1 MKLLSGLKMTE
12 KNIGTIFPN
21 LEDFKQLAKTRRVIP
36 VAIQL
41 MADTYTPVGLYQTL
55 TENKP
60 ATFLLESAENGKNWS
75 RYSFIGVSSAAV
87 LREENGKGY
96 WSGKTPK
103 GLLND
108 KPIWEVLTQA
118 LDFLKTKA
126 FETLPPLTGGLVG
139 YLSYDI
145 VRIFEKIPNQN
156 PNETK
161 VPDLFFLLT
170 TDFAVL
176 DHSDGTVWLIANAV
190 NYDGTDERVEE
201 AYSDCLNRIEQMRKK
216 LDSSKALNSL
226 NIGTLPELNYE
237 RRTHSDDYQKSV
249 DKAIEYIEK
258 GDAFQIV
265 LSQRFE
271 IDCSKNGLDVYR
283 ILRNSNPSPYMYYLN
298 FPSKDLKNSEF
309 EIVGSSPEALISI
322 KNRKALLHPIA
333 GTRPRAKTEV
343 EDEKLAQDLLNDEK
357 EKAEHLMLVDLG
369 RNDLG
374 RFCKP
379 GSIEVTQFMQVEK
392 YSHVMHLVSTIT
404 GELNESVTVLDALKA
419 TFPAGTLSGAPK
431 VRAMEII
438 DELEPVTR
446 GIYGGALGYFD
457 FAGNMDMAITI
468 RTALIKDKKAYVQ
481 AGAGVVA
488 DSAPENEDLE
498 CQNKAA
504 VVLKAI
510 AISNTLD

>member
-1 MKLLSGLKMTE
+1 MKLSYGQKMVNQ
-12 KNIGTIFPN
+12 NIGKIFPD
-21 LEDFKQLAKTRRVIP
+21 LENFKDLAKTRRVIP

-41 MADTYTPVGLYQTL
+41 IADTFTPVGLYQTL

-60 ATFLLESAENGKNWS
+60 GTFLLESAEYGKNWS

-87 LREENGKGY
+87 LREENGSGY
-96 WSGKTPK
+96 WTGKPPK

-108 KPIWEVLTQA
+108 KPIWEVLSQS

-126 FETLPPLTGGLVG
+126 VDNLPPLTGGLVG

-145 VRIFEKIPNQN
+145 VRIFEKIPSNN
-156 PNETK
+156 PNETQ
-161 VPDLFFLLT
+161 VPDLFLLLT

-176 DHSDGTVWLIANAV
+176 DHAYGTVWLIANAV

-201 AYSDCLNRIEQMRKK
+201 AYEDCVKRIEEMRSK
-216 LDSSKALNSL
+216 LNKVQPLKSL
-226 NIGTLPELNYE
+226 NFNAVPDLKYE
-237 RRTHSDDYQKSV
+237 RKTNSENYQKSV
-249 DKAIEYIEK
+249 KKAIEYIEA

-265 LSQRFE
+265 LSQRFD
-271 IDCSKNGLDVYR
+271 IDCKKSGLDVYR
-283 ILRNSNPSPYMYYLN
+283 VLRNSNPSPYMYYLN
-298 FPSKDLKNSEF
+298 FPSKDLKSSEF
-309 EIVGSSPEALISI
+309 EIVGSSPEALITI
-322 KNRKALLHPIA
+322 KDRKALLHPIA
-333 GTRPRAKTEV
+333 GTRPRAQNLI
-343 EDEKLAQDLLNDEK
+343 EDEKLAMDLLNDEK

-379 GSIEVTQFMQVEK
+379 GSIEVVQFMQVEK
-392 YSHVMHLVSTIT
+392 YSHVLHLVSTIT
-404 GELNESVTVLDALKA
+404 GELNESVTVLDALKS

-438 DELEPVTR
+438 DELEPVSR
-446 GIYGGALGYFD
+446 GVYGGALGYFD

-468 RTALIKDKKAYVQ
+468 RTALIKQNRAFVQ

-488 DSAPENEDLE
+488 DSVAEHEDME

>member
-1 MKLLSGLKMTE
+1 MAD
-12 KNIGTIFPN
+12 KNIGSIFPN
-21 LEDFKQLAKTRRVIP
+21 LEEFKELAKSRRVIP

-41 MADTYTPVGLYQTL
+41 MADTFTPVGLYQTL

-60 ATFLLESAENGKNWS
+60 GTFLLESAENGKNWS
-75 RYSFIGVSSAAV
+75 RYSFIGVSSSAV

-96 WSGKTPK
+96 WSGKPPK
-103 GLLND
+103 GLINE

-118 LDFLKTKA
+118 LQFLKTES
-126 FETLPPLTGGLVG
+126 FEALPPLTGGLVG

-145 VRIFEKIPNQN
+145 VRVFEEIPDEN
-156 PNETK
+156 PNETS
-161 VPDLFFLLT
+161 VPDLFLLLT

-190 NYDGTDERVEE
+190 NYDGTSERVEE
-201 AYSDCLNRIEQMRKK
+201 AYSDCVKRIENMRSK
-216 LDSSKALNSL
+216 LEKVQGLNPL
-226 NIGTLPELNYE
+226 NFSQITELKYS
-237 RRTHSDDYQKSV
+237 RRTESDEYRSAV
-249 DKAIEYIEK
+249 RKAIEYIEA

-271 IDCSKNGLDVYR
+271 IECNKNGLDIYR
-283 ILRNSNPSPYMYYLN
+283 ILRNSNPSPYMYYIN
-298 FPSKDLKNSEF
+298 FPNKEFSNTDF

-322 KNRKALLHPIA
+322 KDRKALVHPIA
-333 GTRPRAKTEV
+333 GTRPRAKNEI
-343 EDEKLAQDLLNDEK
+343 EDEKLATDLLNDEK

-379 GSIEVTQFMQVEK
+379 GSIEVVQFMQVEK

-404 GELNESVTVLDALKA
+404 GELNESVTVLDALKS

-438 DELEPVTR
+438 DELEPVKR

-457 FAGNMDMAITI
+457 FAGNMDLAITI
-468 RTALIKDKKAYVQ
+468 RTALIKDNKAYVQ

-488 DSAPENEDLE
+488 DSIPESEDLE

>member
-1 MKLLSGLKMTE
+1 MKLLYGQKMV
-12 KNIGTIFPN
+12 KQNIGKIFPD
-21 LEDFKQLAKTRRVIP
+21 LENFKDLAKTRRVIP

-41 MADTYTPVGLYQTL
+41 IADTFTPVGLYQTL

-60 ATFLLESAENGKNWS
+60 GTFLLESAENGKNWS

-87 LREENGKGY
+87 LREENGSGY
-96 WSGKTPK
+96 WTGKPPK

-108 KPIWEVLTQA
+108 KPIWEVLSQS

-126 FETLPPLTGGLVG
+126 VDNLPPLTGGLVG

-145 VRIFEKIPNQN
+145 VRIFEKIPSNN
-156 PNETK
+156 PNETQ
-161 VPDLFFLLT
+161 VPDLFLLLT

-176 DHSDGTVWLIANAV
+176 DHAYGTVWLIANAV

-201 AYSDCLNRIEQMRKK
+201 AYEDCVKRIEEMRSK
-216 LDSSKALNSL
+216 LNKVQPLKSL
-226 NIGTLPELNYE
+226 NFNAVPDLKYE
-237 RRTHSDDYQKSV
+237 RKTNSENYQKSV
-249 DKAIEYIEK
+249 KKAIEYIEA

-265 LSQRFE
+265 LSQRFD
-271 IDCSKNGLDVYR
+271 IDCKKSGLDVYR
-283 ILRNSNPSPYMYYLN
+283 VLRNSNPSPYMYYLN
-298 FPSKDLKNSEF
+298 FPSKDLKSSEF
-309 EIVGSSPEALISI
+309 EIVGSSPEALITI
-322 KNRKALLHPIA
+322 KDRKALLHPIA
-333 GTRPRAKTEV
+333 GTRPRAQNLI
-343 EDEKLAQDLLNDEK
+343 EDEKLAMDLLNDEK

-379 GSIEVTQFMQVEK
+379 GSIEVVQFMQVEK

-404 GELNESVTVLDALKA
+404 GELNESVTVLDALKS

-438 DELEPVTR
+438 DELEPVSR
-446 GIYGGALGYFD
+446 GVYGGALGYFD

-468 RTALIKDKKAYVQ
+468 RTALIKQNRAFVQ

-488 DSAPENEDLE
+488 DSVAEHEDME

>member
-1 MKLLSGLKMTE
+1 MAE
-12 KNIGTIFPN
+12 KNIGSIFPN
-21 LEDFKQLAKTRRVIP
+21 LEEFKELAKSRRVIP

-41 MADTYTPVGLYQTL
+41 MADTFTPVGLYQTL

-60 ATFLLESAENGKNWS
+60 GTFLLESAENGKNWS
-75 RYSFIGVSSAAV
+75 RYSFIGVSSSAV
-87 LREENGKGY
+87 LREKNSFGY
-96 WSGKTPK
+96 WSGKPPK
-103 GLLND
+103 GLINE

-118 LDFLKTKA
+118 LEFLKTES
-126 FETLPPLTGGLVG
+126 FEELPPLTGGLVG

-145 VRIFEKIPNQN
+145 VRVFEKIPNNN
-156 PNETK
+156 PNETS
-161 VPDLFFLLT
+161 VPDLFLLLT

-190 NYDGTDERVEE
+190 NYDGTNERVEE
-201 AYSDCLNRIEQMRKK
+201 AYNDCVKRIENMRSK
-216 LDSSKALNSL
+216 LDKVQVLNSL
-226 NIGTLPELNYE
+226 NFSQITELKYS
-237 RRTHSDDYQKSV
+237 RRTNSYEYQSAVK
-249 DKAIEYIEK
+249 KAIEYIEA

-271 IDCSKNGLDVYR
+271 IECKKNGLDIYR
-283 ILRNSNPSPYMYYLN
+283 LLRNSNPSPYMYYIN
-298 FPSKDLKNSEF
+298 FPNKELNSTDF

-322 KNRKALLHPIA
+322 KDRKALLHPIA
-333 GTRPRAKTEV
+333 GTRPRAKNEI
-343 EDEKLAQDLLNDEK
+343 EDEELAKDLLNDEK

-379 GSIEVTQFMQVEK
+379 GSIEVVQFMQVEK

-404 GELNESVTVLDALKA
+404 GELNESVTVLDALKS

-438 DELEPVTR
+438 DELEPVKR

-457 FAGNMDMAITI
+457 FAGNMDLAITI
-468 RTALIKDKKAYVQ
+468 RTALIKDNKAYVQ

-488 DSAPENEDLE
+488 DSIPESEDLE

>member
-1 MKLLSGLKMTE
+1 MKLLYGQKMVNQ
-12 KNIGTIFPN
+12 NIGKIFPD
-21 LEDFKQLAKTRRVIP
+21 LENFKDLAKTRRVIP

-41 MADTYTPVGLYQTL
+41 IADTFTPVGLYQTL

-60 ATFLLESAENGKNWS
+60 GTFLLESAEYGKNWS

-87 LREENGKGY
+87 LREENGNGY
-96 WSGKTPK
+96 WTGKPPK

-108 KPIWEVLTQA
+108 KPIWEVLSQS

-126 FETLPPLTGGLVG
+126 VDNLPPLTGGLVG

-145 VRIFEKIPNQN
+145 VRIFEKIPSNN
-156 PNETK
+156 PNETQ
-161 VPDLFFLLT
+161 VPDLFLLLT

-176 DHSDGTVWLIANAV
+176 DHADGTVWLIANAV

-201 AYSDCLNRIEQMRKK
+201 AYEDCVKRIEEMRSK
-216 LDSSKALNSL
+216 LNKVQPLKSL
-226 NIGTLPELNYE
+226 NFNAVPDLKYE
-237 RRTHSDDYQKSV
+237 RKTNSENYQKSV
-249 DKAIEYIEK
+249 KKAIEYIEA

-265 LSQRFE
+265 LSQRFD
-271 IDCSKNGLDVYR
+271 IDCKKSGLDVYR
-283 ILRNSNPSPYMYYLN
+283 VLRNSNPSPYMYYLN
-298 FPSKDLKNSEF
+298 FPSKDLKSSEF
-309 EIVGSSPEALISI
+309 EIVGSSPEALITI
-322 KNRKALLHPIA
+322 KDRKALLHPIA
-333 GTRPRAKTEV
+333 GTRPRAQNLI
-343 EDEKLAQDLLNDEK
+343 EDEKLAMDLLNDEK

-379 GSIEVTQFMQVEK
+379 GSIEVVQFMQVEK

-404 GELNESVTVLDALKA
+404 GELNVSVTVLDALKS

-438 DELEPVTR
+438 DELEPVSR
-446 GIYGGALGYFD
+446 GVYGGALGYFD

-468 RTALIKDKKAYVQ
+468 RTALIKQNKAFVQ

-488 DSAPENEDLE
+488 DSVAEHEDME

>member
-1 MKLLSGLKMTE
+1 
-12 KNIGTIFPN
+12 
-21 LEDFKQLAKTRRVIP
+21 
-36 VAIQL
+36 
-41 MADTYTPVGLYQTL
+41 
-55 TENKP
+55 
-60 ATFLLESAENGKNWS
+60 
-75 RYSFIGVSSAAV
+75 
-87 LREENGKGY
+87 
-96 WSGKTPK
+96 
-103 GLLND
+103 
-108 KPIWEVLTQA
+108 
-118 LDFLKTKA
+118 
-126 FETLPPLTGGLVG
+126 
-139 YLSYDI
+139 
-145 VRIFEKIPNQN
+145 
-156 PNETK
+156 
-161 VPDLFFLLT
+161 
-170 TDFAVL
+170 
-176 DHSDGTVWLIANAV
+176 IANAV

-226 NIGTLPELNYE
+226 NIATLPELNYE
-237 RRTHSDDYQKSV
+237 RRTNSDDYQKSV

-488 DSAPENEDLE
+488 DSVPENEDLE

>member
-1 MKLLSGLKMTE
+1 MTE
-12 KNIGTIFPN
+12 KNIGKIFPN
-21 LEDFKQLAKTRRVIP
+21 LEEFKVLAKTRRVIP

-41 MADTYTPVGLYQTL
+41 MADTFTPVGLYQTL
-55 TENKP
+55 TQNKP
-60 ATFLLESAENGKNWS
+60 GTFLLESAENGKNWS

-87 LREENGKGY
+87 LREENGKGF
-96 WSGKTPK
+96 WTGKPPK
-103 GLLND
+103 GLINNE
-108 KPIWEVLTQA
+108 PIWEVLTQS
-118 LDFLKTKA
+118 LEFLQTKS
-126 FETLPPLTGGLVG
+126 FESLPPLTGGLVG

-145 VRIFEKIPNQN
+145 VRIFEKIPNEN

-161 VPDLFFLLT
+161 VPDLFLLLT

-176 DHSDGTVWLIANAV
+176 DHADGTVWLIANAV

-201 AYSDCLNRIEQMRKK
+201 AYLDCVKRIENMKSK
-216 LDSSKALNSL
+216 LDKVQTLNSL
-226 NIGTLPELNYE
+226 NVGSISELKYI
-237 RRTHSDDYQKSV
+237 RRTNSQEYQKSIK
-249 DKAIEYIEK
+249 KAIEYIEA

-271 IDCSKNGLDVYR
+271 IDCKNSGLDVYR
-283 ILRNSNPSPYMYYLN
+283 ILRNSNPSPYMYYIN
-298 FPSKDLKNSEF
+298 FPSSDFKTTDF

-322 KNRKALLHPIA
+322 KERKALLHPIA
-333 GTRPRAKTEV
+333 GTRPRAKSET
-343 EDEKLAQDLLNDEK
+343 EDEKLAIDLLNDEK

-379 GSIEVTQFMQVEK
+379 GSIEVVQFMQVEK

-404 GELNESVTVLDALKA
+404 GELNENVTVLDALRA

-438 DELEPVTR
+438 DELEPVQR

-457 FAGNMDMAITI
+457 FAGNMDLAITI
-468 RTALIKDKKAYVQ
+468 RTALIKEKRAYVQ

-488 DSAPENEDLE
+488 DSIPENEDLE

>member
-1 MKLLSGLKMTE
+1 MAE
-12 KNIGTIFPN
+12 KNIGSIFPN
-21 LEDFKQLAKTRRVIP
+21 LEEFKELAKSRRVIP

-41 MADTYTPVGLYQTL
+41 MADTFTPVGLYQTL

-60 ATFLLESAENGKNWS
+60 GTFLLESAENGKNWS
-75 RYSFIGVSSAAV
+75 RYSFIGVSSSAV
-87 LREENGKGY
+87 LREKNGFGY
-96 WSGKTPK
+96 WSGKPPK
-103 GLLND
+103 GLINE

-118 LDFLKTKA
+118 LEFLKTES
-126 FETLPPLTGGLVG
+126 FEELPPLTGGLVG

-145 VRIFEKIPNQN
+145 VRVFEKIPNNN
-156 PNETK
+156 PNETS
-161 VPDLFFLLT
+161 VPDLFLLLT

-190 NYDGTDERVEE
+190 NYDGTNERVEE
-201 AYSDCLNRIEQMRKK
+201 AYNDCVKRIENMRSK
-216 LDSSKALNSL
+216 LDKVQVLNSL
-226 NIGTLPELNYE
+226 NFSQITELKYA
-237 RRTHSDDYQKSV
+237 RRTNSYEYQSAVK
-249 DKAIEYIEK
+249 KAIEYIEA

-271 IDCSKNGLDVYR
+271 IECKKNGLDIYR
-283 ILRNSNPSPYMYYLN
+283 LLRNSNPSPYMYYIN
-298 FPSKDLKNSEF
+298 FPNKELNSTDF

-322 KNRKALLHPIA
+322 KDRKALLHPIA
-333 GTRPRAKTEV
+333 GTRPRAKNEI
-343 EDEKLAQDLLNDEK
+343 EDEELAKDLLNDEK

-379 GSIEVTQFMQVEK
+379 GSIEVVQFMQVEK

-404 GELNESVTVLDALKA
+404 GELNESVTVLDALKS

-438 DELEPVTR
+438 DELEPVKR

-457 FAGNMDMAITI
+457 FAGNMDLAITI
-468 RTALIKDKKAYVQ
+468 RTALIKDNKAYVQ

-488 DSAPENEDLE
+488 DSIPESEDLE

>member
-1 MKLLSGLKMTE
+1 MTE
-12 KNIGTIFPN
+12 KSIGTVFPN
-21 LEDFKQLAKTRRVIP
+21 LENFKELAKSRRVIP

-41 MADTYTPVGLYQTL
+41 MADTFTPVGLYQTL

-60 ATFLLESAENGKNWS
+60 GTFLLESAENGKNWS

-96 WSGKTPK
+96 WSGKSPK
-103 GLLND
+103 GLIND
-108 KPIWEVLTQA
+108 QPIWEVLTQS
-118 LDFLKTKA
+118 LEFLKTEA
-126 FETLPPLTGGLVG
+126 FENLPPLTGGLVG

-145 VRIFEKIPNQN
+145 IRVFEKIPNKN

-161 VPDLFFLLT
+161 VPDLFLLLT

-190 NYDGTDERVEE
+190 NYDGTDERVED
-201 AYSDCLNRIEQMRKK
+201 AYTDCVKRIEEMRIK
-216 LDSSKALNSL
+216 LDKEQTLNTL
-226 NIGTLPELNYE
+226 NIGQNADLNYS
-237 RRTHSDDYQKSV
+237 RRTKSDDYQSAVK
-249 DKAIEYIEK
+249 KAIEYIEA

-271 IDCSKNGLDVYR
+271 IDCKKNGLDIYR
-283 ILRNSNPSPYMYYLN
+283 ILRNSNPSPYMYYIK
-298 FPSKDLKNSEF
+298 FPSKDLINTDF

-322 KNRKALLHPIA
+322 KDRKALLHPIA
-333 GTRPRAKTEV
+333 GTRPRAKNDI
-343 EDEKLAQDLLNDEK
+343 EDEKLAKDLLNDEK

-379 GSIEVTQFMQVEK
+379 GSIEVVQFMQVEK

-404 GELNESVTVLDALKA
+404 GELNESVTVLDALKS

-438 DELEPVTR
+438 DELEPVKR

-468 RTALIKDKKAYVQ
+468 RTALIKDNKAYVQ

-488 DSAPENEDLE
+488 DSIPENEDLE

>member
-1 MKLLSGLKMTE
+1 MKNLSGQKMI
-12 KNIGTIFPN
+12 NNN
-21 LEDFKQLAKTRRVIP
+21 LGSITPSLEEFKELAKTRRVIP

-41 MADTYTPVGLYQTL
+41 MADTFTPVGLYQAL
-55 TENKP
+55 TENNP
-60 ATFLLESAENGKNWS
+60 GTFLLESAENGKTWS
-75 RYSFIGVSSAAV
+75 RYSFIGVSSSAV
-87 LREENGKGY
+87 LREEEGKGI
-96 WSGKTPK
+96 WSGKPPK
-103 GLLND
+103 GLINN

-118 LDFLKTKA
+118 LDFLKT
-126 FETLPPLTGGLVG
+126 ENPNNLPPLTGGLVG

-145 VRIFEKIPNQN
+145 VRLFEKIPNSN

-161 VPDLFFLLT
+161 VPDLFLLLS

-176 DHSDGTVWLIANAV
+176 DHIDGVVWLIANAV

-201 AYSDCLNRIEQMRKK
+201 AYQDCLTRISNMRRRIESVQT
-216 LDSSKALNSL
+216 LNSL
-226 NIGTLPELNYE
+226 KINSDYELSFQ
-237 RRTHSDDYQKSV
+237 RRTESEHYKKSV
-249 DKAIEYIEK
+249 NKAIEYIEA

-271 IDCSKNGLDVYR
+271 IEAKASGLDIYR
-283 ILRNSNPSPYMYYLN
+283 ILRNTNPSPYMYYIN
-298 FPSKDLKNSEF
+298 FPSLDLSKSEF
-309 EIVGSSPEALISI
+309 EIVGSSPEALITI

-333 GTRPRAKTEV
+333 GTRPRAKSEV
-343 EDEKLAQDLLNDEK
+343 EDQRLVEDLLNDEK

-404 GELNESVTVLDALKA
+404 GELNESVTVLDALRS

-457 FAGNMDMAITI
+457 FAGNMDLAITI
-468 RTALIKDKKAYVQ
+468 RTALIKNQKAFVQ

-488 DSAPENEDLE
+488 DSIPENEDME